1 MATKETFHHEEAIPE
16 EAIPDEAEAA
26 ATFEELVA
34 GHDVVAEPL
43 WRIRLRL
50 FRRSFAKNWGLFKE
64 SKMGIVGLV
73 VIAIFGLM
81 AVAHPILMSTVWEP
95 AIYDPVSGYDA
106 VVNEY
111 TIVED
116 GTLTDPTSEI
126 ELSEARFELNPTVD
140 VGDVA
145 RIPVQPAPPTL
156 GGEEGHSHFLGTD
169 PQGRD
174 IFSQLLYGARA
185 AFLLGFV
192 AAFTT
197 VFIATTVGSIAAYYG
212 GKLDGFLMRTAD
224 LILLMP
230 LLPLLIVLSAVV
242 QINMIMLGIMIGVL
256 GGFGGDAIILK
267 SQALSIKVKAYID
280 AARVAGG
287 GDGHIIFRHIVP
299 NVIPLSLLYM
309 MFGVTIAIA
318 LEATLSYLGL
328 LNIQMSWGIMIN
340 TADSQG
346 YLLSG
351 TSYWWLLFPA
361 GLAVSFL
368 AFGFFV
374 VGRGM
379 DEVINP
385 RLRAR

>member
-1 MATKETFHHEEAIPE
+1 MATTETTKRDTGPVE
-16 EAIPDEAEAA
+16 DGGGSGLD
-26 ATFEELVA
+26 ELVR
-34 GHDVVAEPL
+34 GGDIRTEPL

-50 FRRSFAKNWGLFKE
+50 FRRSFAKNWGLFTE
-64 SKMGIVGLV
+64 SKMGIVGLII
-73 VIAIFGLM
+73 IALFGLM
-81 AVAHPILMSTVWEP
+81 AVIHPILMSTVWDP

-106 VVNEY
+106 VFTEFTV
-111 TIVED
+111 VED
-116 GTLTDPTSEI
+116 GAVENPTSQ
-126 ELSEARFELNPTVD
+126 LSLSDARFELNPTVD
-140 VGDVA
+140 IGDTA
-145 RIPVQPAPPTL
+145 RIPLQPAPPTF
-156 GGEEGHSHFLGTD
+156 GGEEGHAHFLGTD

-212 GKLDGFLMRTAD
+212 GRIDGFLMRTAD

-230 LLPLLIVLSAVV
+230 LLPVLIVLSAVV

-256 GGFGGDAIILK
+256 LGFGGDAIVLK
-267 SQALSIKVKAYID
+267 SQALSIKVKSYID

-287 GDGHIIFRHIVP
+287 GDRHIIFRHIVP

-309 MFGVTIAIA
+309 MFGVTTAIA
-318 LEATLSYLGL
+318 LEATLSFLGL
-328 LNIQMSWGIMIN
+328 LNVPMSWGIMIN
-340 TADSQG
+340 TASNQG

>member
-1 MATKETFHHEEAIPE
+1 MATQETTRRDETASEPE
-16 EAIPDEAEAA
+16 GAGI
-26 ATFEELVA
+26 EELIQTE
-34 GHDVVAEPL
+34 DVIGEPL

-50 FRRSFAKNWGLFKE
+50 FRRSFSKNWGLFKE
-64 SKMGIVGLV
+64 SKMGIIGIII
-73 VIAIFGLM
+73 IAIFGLM
-81 AVAHPILMSTVWEP
+81 AVVHPILLSTVWDP
-95 AIYDPVSGYDA
+95 AVYDPVSGYDA

-116 GTLTDPTSEI
+116 GAVTDPTSEI
-126 ELSEARFELNPTVD
+126 ELNEARFELNPTVD
-140 VGDVA
+140 VGEVVT
-145 RIPVQPAPPTL
+145 IPVQPAPPTL
-156 GGEEGHSHFLGTD
+156 GGEEGYSHFLGTD

-212 GKLDGFLMRTAD
+212 GKIDGFLMRTAD

-230 LLPLLIVLSAVV
+230 LLPLLIVMSAAV
-242 QINMIMLGIMIGVL
+242 QINMVLLGILIGIL
-256 GGFGGDAIILK
+256 QGFGADAIVLK
-267 SQALSIKVKAYID
+267 SQALSIKVKSYIQ

-287 GDGHIIFRHIVP
+287 TDGHIIFRHIVP
-299 NVIPLSLLYM
+299 NVVPLSLLYM
-309 MFGVTIAIA
+309 MFGVTLAIS
-318 LEATLSYLGL
+318 LEATLSFLGL

-340 TADSQG
+340 TASTQG

-351 TSYWWLLFPA
+351 TDYWWLLFPA

>member
-1 MATKETFHHEEAIPE
+1 MATKETTEHRGDPGTPE
-16 EAIPDEAEAA
+16 DEGPVPGD
-26 ATFEELVA
+26 ELITGQA
-34 GHDVVAEPL
+34 VVGEPL
-43 WRIRLRL
+43 WKIRLRL
-50 FRRSFAKNWGLFKE
+50 FRRSFSNNWALFKE
-64 SKMGIVGLV
+64 SKMGILGLIIIIV
-73 VIAIFGLM
+73 FGLM
-81 AVAHPILMSTVWEP
+81 AIAQPILLSTVWDP

-106 VVNEY
+106 VMTEY
-111 TIVED
+111 TVVED
-116 GTLTDPTSEI
+116 GAVEDPASELA
-126 ELSEARFELNPTVD
+126 LSDARFELNPTID
-140 VGDVA
+140 VGETA
-145 RIPVQPAPPTL
+145 SIPAQPAKPTL
-156 GGEEGHSHFLGTD
+156 GGEEHHAHFLGTD

-197 VFIATTVGSIAAYYG
+197 VFIATTVGSVAAYYG

-230 LLPLLIVLSAVV
+230 LLPLLIVMSAAV
-242 QINMIMLGIMIGVL
+242 QINMIMLGIMIGIL

-267 SQALSIKVKAYID
+267 SQALSIKVKSYID

-287 GDGHIIFRHIVP
+287 SDGHIIFRHIVP
-299 NVIPLSLLYM
+299 NVVPLSLLYM
-309 MFGVTIAIA
+309 MFGVTLAIS
-318 LEATLSYLGL
+318 LEATLSFLGL

-340 TADSQG
+340 TASNQG

>member
-1 MATKETFHHEEAIPE
+1 MATKETTDRQEAIAAE
-16 EAIPDEAEAA
+16 EEAA
-26 ATFEELVA
+26 AAFEELVR
-34 GHDVVAEPL
+34 GHDVVSEPL

-64 SKMGIVGLV
+64 SKMGIVGL
-73 VIAIFGLM
+73 IIIFFFGLM
-81 AVAHPILMSTVWEP
+81 AIAQPILMATVWDP

-106 VVNEY
+106 VVTEY

-116 GTLTDPTSEI
+116 DVDLDPTSEI
-126 ELSEARFELNPTVD
+126 ALADARFELNPTVD
-140 VGDVA
+140 VGDVV
-145 RIPVQPAPPTL
+145 RIPAQPARPTFD
-156 GGEEGHSHFLGTD
+156 GDNPHFLGTD

-174 IFSQLLYGARA
+174 IFSQLLFGARA

-197 VFIATTVGSIAAYYG
+197 VFIATTVGAVAAYYG
-212 GKLDGFLMRTAD
+212 GKTDGFLMRTAD

-230 LLPLLIVLSAVV
+230 LLPLLIVMSAVV
-242 QINMIMLGIMIGVL
+242 QINMVMLGIMIGIL
-256 GGFGGDAIILK
+256 LGFGGDAIVLK
-267 SQALSIKVKAYID
+267 SQALSIKVKSYID

-299 NVIPLSLLYM
+299 NVVPLSLLYM

-328 LNIQMSWGIMIN
+328 LNIPMSWGIMIN
-340 TADSQG
+340 TAKNQG

-351 TSYWWLLFPA
+351 TDYWWLLFPS

>member
-1 MATKETFHHEEAIPE
+1 MATKEEIKRDPSQ
-16 EAIPDEAEAA
+16 DEGGDRLD
-26 ATFEELVA
+26 ELIHGESIVT
-34 GHDVVAEPL
+34 EPL

-50 FRRSFAKNWGLFKE
+50 FRKSFATNWGLFKE
-64 SKMGIVGLV
+64 SKMGVVGLII
-73 VIAIFGLM
+73 IAIFGLM
-81 AVAHPILMSTVWEP
+81 AVASPILLSTVWDP
-95 AIYDPVSGYDA
+95 AVYDPVSGYDA
-106 VVNEY
+106 VVVEY
-111 TIVED
+111 TIVET
-116 GTLTDPTSEI
+116 GEVTDPTSEI
-126 ELSEARFELNPTVD
+126 GLAEARFELNPTVR
-140 VGDVA
+140 VGQTA
-145 RIPVQPAPPTL
+145 RIPVQPAPPTFA
-156 GGEEGHSHFLGTD
+156 GENPHFLGTD

-212 GKLDGFLMRTAD
+212 GRIDGFLMRTAD

-230 LLPLLIVLSAVV
+230 LLPVLIVLSAAV
-242 QINMIMLGIMIGVL
+242 QINMVMLGIMIGVL
-256 GGFGGDAIILK
+256 LGFGGDAIVLK
-267 SQALSIKVKAYID
+267 SQALSIKVKSYID

-299 NVIPLSLLYM
+299 NVVPLSLLYM
-309 MFGVTIAIA
+309 MFGVTTAIA
-318 LEATLSYLGL
+318 LEATLSFLGL

-340 TADSQG
+340 TAQNQG

-351 TSYWWLLFPA
+351 TSYWWLLFPS

>member
-1 MATKETFHHEEAIPE
+1 MATQETTTPE
-16 EAIPDEAEAA
+16 TTPSDADTQAAEAL
-26 ATFEELVA
+26 EELTR
-34 GHDVVAEPL
+34 GHDVISEPL

-50 FRRSFAKNWGLFKE
+50 FRRSFAENWGLFKE
-64 SKMGIVGLV
+64 SKMGIVGLII
-73 VIAIFGLM
+73 IAIFGLM
-81 AVAHPILMSTVWEP
+81 AIAQPVLLSTVWDP

-106 VVNEY
+106 VVNEF
-111 TIVED
+111 TVVED
-116 GTLTDPTSEI
+116 GAVTDETSQISLTD
-126 ELSEARFELNPTVD
+126 ARFELNPTID
-140 VGDVA
+140 VGEVVG
-145 RIPVQPAPPTL
+145 IPVQPAPPTL
-156 GGEEGHSHFLGTD
+156 GGEDGPAHFLGTD

-192 AAFTT
+192 AALTT
-197 VFIATTVGSIAAYYG
+197 VFLATTVGSVAAYYG

-230 LLPLLIVLSAVV
+230 LLPILIVLSAAV
-242 QINMIMLGIMIGVL
+242 QINMVMLGILIGVL
-256 GGFGGDAIILK
+256 QGFGGDAIILK
-267 SQALSIKVKAYID
+267 SQALAIRVKSYID

-287 GDGHIIFRHIVP
+287 TDGHIIFRHIVP

-318 LEATLSYLGL
+318 LEATLSFLGL
-328 LNIQMSWGIMIN
+328 LNIPMSWGIMIN
-340 TADSQG
+340 TASSQG

-351 TSYWWLLFPA
+351 TTYWWLLFPS
-361 GLAVSFL
+361 GLAVSVL

>member
-1 MATKETFHHEEAIPE
+1 MATKETTQRT
-16 EAIPDEAEAA
+16 DTDAEVRLEDDGSALL
-26 ATFEELVA
+26 EELVR
-34 GHDVVAEPL
+34 GHDVVTEPL
-43 WRIRLRL
+43 WKIRLRL
-50 FRRSFAKNWGLFKE
+50 FRRSFAKNWGLFKD
-64 SKMGIVGLV
+64 SKMGIVGLII
-73 VIAIFGLM
+73 IAVFGLM
-81 AVAHPILMSTVWEP
+81 AVVHPILMSTVWDP

-106 VVNEY
+106 VFNEF
-111 TIVED
+111 TVVED
-116 GTLTDPTSEI
+116 GALTDPLTEI
-126 ELSEARFELNPTVD
+126 ELTQARFDLNPTVD
-140 VGDVA
+140 VGDTA
-145 RIPVQPAPPTL
+145 RIPVQPAPPSL
-156 GGEEGHSHFLGTD
+156 GGEDGNAHVLGTD

-197 VFIATTVGSIAAYYG
+197 VFIATTVGSVAAYYG
-212 GKLDGFLMRTAD
+212 GRIDGFLMRTAD

-230 LLPLLIVLSAVV
+230 LLPVLIVLSAVV
-242 QINMIMLGIMIGVL
+242 QINMIMLGIMIGIL
-256 GGFGGDAIILK
+256 LGFGGDAIVLK
-267 SQALSIKVKAYID
+267 SQALSIKVKSYID

-287 GDGHIIFRHIVP
+287 GDSHIIFRHIIP

-318 LEATLSYLGL
+318 LEATLSFLGL
-328 LNIQMSWGIMIN
+328 LNIRMSWGIMIN
-340 TADSQG
+340 TASNQG

-351 TSYWWLLFPA
+351 TTYWWLLFPA

>member
-1 MATKETFHHEEAIPE
+1 MATKETTKQDGTA
-16 EAIPDEAEAA
+16 AGVDESTGIDEPIK
-26 ATFEELVA
+26 TEDLV
-34 GHDVVAEPL
+34 GEPL
-43 WRIRLRL
+43 WKIRLRL

-64 SKMGIVGLV
+64 SKMGIIGL
-73 VIAIFGLM
+73 IIIIIFGLM
-81 AVAHPILMSTVWEP
+81 AIVHPILMSTVWPPE
-95 AIYDPVSGYDA
+95 IYDPVSGYDA
-106 VVNEY
+106 VVDEY

-116 GTLTDPTSEI
+116 GALTDPTSEI
-126 ELSEARFELNPTVD
+126 ELADARFELNPAVD
-140 VGDVA
+140 VGEVVT
-145 RIPVQPAPPTL
+145 IPVQPAPPTL
-156 GGEEGHSHFLGTD
+156 GGEEGYSHFLGTD

-212 GKLDGFLMRTAD
+212 GKTDGFLMRTAD

-230 LLPLLIVLSAVV
+230 LLPLLIVLSAAV
-242 QINMIMLGIMIGVL
+242 QINMVLLGIMIGVL
-256 GGFGGDAIILK
+256 QGFGADAIVLK
-267 SQALSIKVKAYID
+267 SQALSIKVKSYIQ

-287 GDGHIIFRHIVP
+287 TDGHIIFRHIVP

-309 MFGVTIAIA
+309 MFGVTLAIS
-318 LEATLSYLGL
+318 LEATLSFFGL
-328 LNIQMSWGIMIN
+328 LNIPMSWGIMIN
-340 TADSQG
+340 TASTQG

-351 TSYWWLLFPA
+351 TTYWWLLFPS

>member
-1 MATKETFHHEEAIPE
+1 MATQETIKPE
-16 EAIPDEAEAA
+16 EVLEEQAA
-26 ATFEELVA
+26 AELDELLG
-34 GHDVVAEPL
+34 GHDVGAAPL
-43 WRIRLRL
+43 WRIRFRL
-50 FRRSFAKNWGLFKE
+50 FRRSFAKNWALFKE
-64 SKMGIVGLV
+64 SKMGVVGLV
-73 VIAIFGLM
+73 IIAIFGLM
-81 AVAHPILMSTVWEP
+81 AVAHPILMSTVWDP

-106 VVNEY
+106 VFTEFTV
-111 TIVED
+111 VED
-116 GTLTDPTSEI
+116 DLFTDETTEI
-126 ELSEARFELNPTVD
+126 ALSDARFELNPTIK
-140 VGDVA
+140 VGEVV
-145 RIPVQPAPPTL
+145 RIPAQPAPPTL
-156 GGEEGHSHFLGTD
+156 GGEEGHAHLLGTD

-212 GKLDGFLMRTAD
+212 GRLDGFLMRTAD

-230 LLPLLIVLSAVV
+230 LLPLLIVLSAAVR
-242 QINMIMLGIMIGVL
+242 INMVMLGIMIGVL

-267 SQALSIKVKAYID
+267 SQALSIKVKSYID

-299 NVIPLSLLYM
+299 NVLPLSLLYM
-309 MFGVTIAIA
+309 MFGVTTAIA
-318 LEATLSYLGL
+318 LEATLSFLGL
-328 LNIQMSWGIMIN
+328 LNIPMSWGIMIN
-340 TADSQG
+340 TASNQG

-351 TSYWWLLFPA
+351 TTYWWLLFPA

>member
-1 MATKETFHHEEAIPE
+1 MATKETTGPTDTDTEVRDQDQH
-16 EAIPDEAEAA
+16 AA
-26 ATFEELVA
+26 ALEELTR
-34 GHDVVAEPL
+34 GHDVRTEPL
-43 WRIRLRL
+43 WKIRFRL
-50 FRRSFAKNWGLFKE
+50 FRRSFAKNWGLFTD
-64 SKMGIVGLV
+64 SKMGVVGLII
-73 VIAIFGLM
+73 IAVFGLM
-81 AVAHPILMSTVWEP
+81 AVVHPILMSTVWDP

-106 VVNEY
+106 VFNEY
-111 TIVED
+111 TVVED
-116 GTLTDPTSEI
+116 GAVTDPLSEI
-126 ELSEARFELNPTVD
+126 ELTQARFDLNPTVD
-140 VGDVA
+140 VGDTA
-145 RIPVQPAPPTL
+145 RIPVQPAPPSFE
-156 GGEEGHSHFLGTD
+156 GENVHVLGTD

-230 LLPLLIVLSAVV
+230 LLPVLIVLSAVV
-242 QINMIMLGIMIGVL
+242 QINMIMLGIMIGIL
-256 GGFGGDAIILK
+256 LGFGGDAIVLK
-267 SQALSIKVKAYID
+267 SQALSIKVKSYID

-299 NVIPLSLLYM
+299 NVVPLSLLYM
-309 MFGVTIAIA
+309 MFGVTTAIA
-318 LEATLSYLGL
+318 LEATLSFLGL

-340 TADSQG
+340 TASNQG

>member
-1 MATKETFHHEEAIPE
+1 MATKEETKRDTPPE
-16 EAIPDEAEAA
+16 EGAA
-26 ATFEELVA
+26 GIDGLIRGESIVE
-34 GHDVVAEPL
+34 EPL
-43 WRIRLRL
+43 WRIRFRL
-50 FRRSFAKNWGLFKE
+50 FRKSFAANWVLFKD
-64 SKMGIVGLV
+64 SKMGVVGLII
-73 VIAIFGLM
+73 IAIFGLM
-81 AVAHPILMSTVWEP
+81 AVASPILMSTVWDP
-95 AIYDPVSGYDA
+95 AVYDPVSGYDA
-106 VVNEY
+106 VVVEY
-111 TIVED
+111 TIVEN
-116 GTLTDPTSEI
+116 GAVEDPITEM
-126 ELSEARFELNPTVD
+126 ELSEARFELNPTVR
-140 VGDVA
+140 VGQIA
-145 RIPVQPAPPTL
+145 RIPVQPAPPTFA
-156 GGEEGHSHFLGTD
+156 GENPHFLGTD

-212 GKLDGFLMRTAD
+212 GRIDGFLMRTAD

-230 LLPLLIVLSAVV
+230 LLPVLIVLSAAV
-242 QINMIMLGIMIGVL
+242 QINMVMLGIMIGIL
-256 GGFGGDAIILK
+256 LGFGGDAIVLK
-267 SQALSIKVKAYID
+267 SQALSIKVKSYID

-309 MFGVTIAIA
+309 MFGVTTAIA
-318 LEATLSYLGL
+318 LEATLSFLGL

-340 TADSQG
+340 TAQNQG

>member
-1 MATKETFHHEEAIPE
+1 MATKETTQPTEVLEAQ
-16 EAIPDEAEAA
+16 EAA
-26 ATFEELVA
+26 ELEELLG
-34 GHDVVAEPL
+34 GHDVIAEPL
-43 WRIRLRL
+43 WKIRWRL
-50 FRRSFAKNWGLFKE
+50 FRRSFSKNWALFTE
-64 SKMGIVGLV
+64 SKMGVVGLII
-73 VIAIFGLM
+73 IAIFGIM
-81 AVAHPILMSTVWEP
+81 AVAHPILMSTVWDP

-106 VVNEY
+106 VVTEF
-111 TIVED
+111 TVVED
-116 GTLTDPTSEI
+116 DMVTDETTEI
-126 ELSEARFELNPTVD
+126 ALSDARFELNPSID
-140 VGDVA
+140 VGDVVRVPA
-145 RIPVQPAPPTL
+145 QPAPPTL
-156 GGEEGHSHFLGTD
+156 GGEEGHAHLLGTD
-169 PQGRD
+169 PLGRD

-197 VFIATTVGSIAAYYG
+197 VFIATTVGAIAAYYG
-212 GKLDGFLMRTAD
+212 GRIDGFLMRTAD

-230 LLPLLIVLSAVV
+230 LLPLLIVLSAAV

-256 GGFGGDAIILK
+256 GGFGGDAIVLK
-267 SQALSIKVKAYID
+267 SQALSIKVKSYID

-299 NVIPLSLLYM
+299 NVLPLSLLYM
-309 MFGVTIAIA
+309 MFGVTTAIA
-318 LEATLSYLGL
+318 LEATLSFLGL
-328 LNIQMSWGIMIN
+328 LNIPMSWGIMIN
-340 TADSQG
+340 TAQNQG

>member
-1 MATKETFHHEEAIPE
+1 MATKETTHRSDTDPSHEDDGAVVF
-16 EAIPDEAEAA
+16 D
-26 ATFEELVA
+26 ELVR
-34 GHDVVAEPL
+34 GGDVRSEPL
-43 WRIRLRL
+43 WRIRFRL
-50 FRRSFAKNWGLFKE
+50 FRRSFAKNWGLYKE

-73 VIAIFGLM
+73 IIAIFGVM
-81 AVAHPILMSTVWEP
+81 AVAHPILLSTVWDP
-95 AIYDPVSGYDA
+95 VVYDPVSGYDA

-116 GTLTDPTSEI
+116 GAVTDELSEI
-126 ELSEARFELNPTVD
+126 ELTQARFDLNPMVS
-140 VGDVA
+140 VGDVV
-145 RIPVQPAPPTL
+145 RIPVQPAPPSFE
-156 GGEEGHSHFLGTD
+156 GENVHVLGTD

-197 VFIATTVGSIAAYYG
+197 VFIATTVGSVAAYYG
-212 GKLDGFLMRTAD
+212 GRIDGFLMRTAD

-230 LLPLLIVLSAVV
+230 LLPLLIVMSAVV
-242 QINMIMLGIMIGVL
+242 QINMVMLGIMIGVL
-256 GGFGGDAIILK
+256 LGFGGDAIVLK

-287 GDGHIIFRHIVP
+287 GDRHIIFRHIVP
-299 NVIPLSLLYM
+299 NVVPLSLLYM
-309 MFGVTIAIA
+309 MFGVTTAIA
-318 LEATLSYLGL
+318 LEATLSFLGL

-340 TADSQG
+340 KASTEG

>member
-1 MATKETFHHEEAIPE
+1 MPGLEVEEVE
-16 EAIPDEAEAA
+16 VLDSEAEATA
-26 ATFEELVA
+26 VLEELTG
-34 GHDVVAEPL
+34 GHDVRAEPL

-64 SKMGIVGLV
+64 SKMGLIGL
-73 VIAIFGLM
+73 AIIILFGLM
-81 AVAHPILMSTVWEP
+81 AVAHPILMSTVWDP

-106 VVNEY
+106 VFNEY

-116 GTLTDPTSEI
+116 GAVTDPTAEI
-126 ELSEARFELNPTVD
+126 SLSDAKFELNPNVD
-140 VGDVA
+140 VGEVV

-156 GGEEGHSHFLGTD
+156 GGEEGHAHLLGTD

-197 VFIATTVGSIAAYYG
+197 VFIATTVGSVAAYYG

-230 LLPLLIVLSAVV
+230 LLPLLIVLSAAI
-242 QINMIMLGIMIGVL
+242 QINMVMLGIMIGIL

-299 NVIPLSLLYM
+299 NVVPLSLLYM
-309 MFGVTIAIA
+309 MFGVTTAIA
-318 LEATLSYLGL
+318 LEATLSFLGL

-340 TADSQG
+340 TASTQG

>member
-1 MATKETFHHEEAIPE
+1 METKEETKREPAQ
-16 EAIPDEAEAA
+16 DEGGDLLD
-26 ATFEELVA
+26 ELIH
-34 GHDVVAEPL
+34 GESVVTEPL

-50 FRRSFAKNWGLFKE
+50 FRKSFATNWGLFKE
-64 SKMGIVGLV
+64 SKMGVVGLII
-73 VIAIFGLM
+73 IAIFGLM
-81 AVAHPILMSTVWEP
+81 AVASPILMSTVWDP
-95 AIYDPVSGYDA
+95 AVYDPVSGYDA
-106 VVNEY
+106 VVIEY
-111 TIVED
+111 TVVED
-116 GTLTDPTSEI
+116 GAVEDPITEM
-126 ELSEARFELNPTVD
+126 ELSEARFELNPTVR
-140 VGDVA
+140 VGQTA
-145 RIPVQPAPPTL
+145 RIPVQPAPPTF
-156 GGEEGHSHFLGTD
+156 GGENPHFLGTD

-212 GKLDGFLMRTAD
+212 GRIDGFLMRTAD

-230 LLPLLIVLSAVV
+230 LLPVLIVLSAAV
-242 QINMIMLGIMIGVL
+242 QINMVMLGIMIGIL
-256 GGFGGDAIILK
+256 LGFGGDAIVLK
-267 SQALSIKVKAYID
+267 SQALSIKVKSYID

-309 MFGVTIAIA
+309 MFGVTTAIA
-318 LEATLSYLGL
+318 LEATLSFLGL

-340 TADSQG
+340 TAQNQG

-351 TSYWWLLFPA
+351 TSYWWLLFPS

>member
-1 MATKETFHHEEAIPE
+1 MATKETTQRDETVEAQ
-16 EAIPDEAEAA
+16 EAA
-26 ATFEELVA
+26 ELEELLG
-34 GHDVVAEPL
+34 GHDVATEPL
-43 WRIRLRL
+43 WRIRFRL
-50 FRRSFAKNWGLFKE
+50 FRRSFSKNWGLFKE
-64 SKMGIVGLV
+64 SKMGVAGLV
-73 VIAIFGLM
+73 IIALFGLM
-81 AVAHPILMSTVWEP
+81 AIAHPILMSTVWDP

-106 VVNEY
+106 VINEY

-116 GTLTDPTSEI
+116 GTLTDPTTEI
-126 ELSEARFELNPTVD
+126 ELADARFELNPTVD
-140 VGDVA
+140 AGDVV

-156 GGEEGHSHFLGTD
+156 GGEEGHAHFLGTD

-230 LLPLLIVLSAVV
+230 LLPLLIVLSAAM
-242 QINMIMLGIMIGVL
+242 QINMVMLGIMIGIL

-267 SQALSIKVKAYID
+267 SQALSIKVKSYID

-287 GDGHIIFRHIVP
+287 GDGHIIFRHIIP

-328 LNIQMSWGIMIN
+328 LNIQMSWGIMIF
-340 TADSQG
+340 TADNNG

>member
-1 MATKETFHHEEAIPE
+1 MATKETTQHDEMLEAK
-16 EAIPDEAEAA
+16 EAA
-26 ATFEELVA
+26 ELEELLG

-43 WRIRLRL
+43 WRIRWRL
-50 FRRSFAKNWGLFKE
+50 FRRSFSKNWALFKE
-64 SKMGIVGLV
+64 SKMGVVGLII
-73 VIAIFGLM
+73 IAVFGVM
-81 AVAHPILMSTVWEP
+81 AIAHPILMSTVWDP

-106 VVNEY
+106 VVTEW
-111 TIVED
+111 TVVED
-116 GTLTDPTSEI
+116 DQVTDETTQIGLTD
-126 ELSEARFELNPTVD
+126 ARFELNPTID
-140 VGDVA
+140 VGDVV
-145 RIPVQPAPPTL
+145 RIPAQPAPPTL
-156 GGEEGHSHFLGTD
+156 GGEEGHAHLLGTD
-169 PQGRD
+169 PLGRD

-192 AAFTT
+192 AALTT

-212 GKLDGFLMRTAD
+212 GRIDGFLMRTAD

-230 LLPLLIVLSAVV
+230 LLPLLIVLSAAVR
-242 QINMIMLGIMIGVL
+242 INMIMLGVMIGVL
-256 GGFGGDAIILK
+256 GGFGGDAIVLK

-299 NVIPLSLLYM
+299 NVLPLSLLYM
-309 MFGVTIAIA
+309 MFGVTTAIA
-318 LEATLSYLGL
+318 LEATLSFLGL
-328 LNIQMSWGIMIN
+328 LNIPMSWGIMIN
-340 TADSQG
+340 TAQNQG

>member
-1 MATKETFHHEEAIPE
+1 MATKETIQHGEAIPE
-16 EAIPDEAEAA
+16 EAIPDETQAA

-34 GHDVVAEPL
+34 GRDVAAEPL

-50 FRRSFAKNWGLFKE
+50 FRRSFAKNWGLFRD

-73 VIAIFGLM
+73 IIAIFGLM
-81 AVAHPILMSTVWEP
+81 AVAQPVLMSTVWDP
-95 AIYDPVSGYDA
+95 AVYDPVSGYDA
-106 VVNEY
+106 VVNEF
-111 TIVED
+111 TVVED
-116 GTLTDPTSEI
+116 VALTDETTEI
-126 ELSEARFELNPTVD
+126 ALSDARFELNPTID
-140 VGDVA
+140 VGEVV

-156 GGEEGHSHFLGTD
+156 GGEEGHAHFLGTD

-197 VFIATTVGSIAAYYG
+197 VFIATTVGAIAAYYG

-230 LLPLLIVLSAVV
+230 LLPLLIVMSAVV
-242 QINMIMLGIMIGVL
+242 QINMIMLGIMIGIL

-299 NVIPLSLLYM
+299 NVVPLSLLYM

-340 TADSQG
+340 AAKNGG

-351 TSYWWLLFPA
+351 TRYWWLLFPS